1 MSQASL
7 KAGLVGAGVA
17 AVLSLL
23 SLVPCLGCI
32 TGILGLLWYIGVG
45 VLAAYWLPPPRTAG
59 NGAGAG
65 AIAGLITAVVGGAVN
80 MVVSAIR
87 FSMVGGAEAI
97 TRQIPP
103 EALSQ
108 LQDAGIDPSIFA
120 GIGGVLGIGAACC
133 LVGLVVAAVLGAIGG
148 AVMAAAKAD

>member
-1 MSQASL
+1 MSQAAL

-17 AVLSLL
+17 AVLSVL

-45 VLAAYWLPPPRTAG
+45 VLAAYWQSPPRTAG

-65 AIAGLITAVVGGAVN
+65 AIAGLITAVVGGVVN
-80 MVVSAIR
+80 MVVGAIQ
-87 FSMVGGAEAI
+87 FSIAGGPETI
-97 TRQIPP
+97 MRQIPP

-108 LQDAGIDPSIFA
+108 LRDAGIDPSTFA

-133 LVGLVVAAVLGAIGG
+133 LVGLVVAAALGAIGG
-148 AVMAAAKAD
+148 AVMAAAKPA

>member
-1 MSQASL
+1 
-7 KAGLVGAGVA
+7 
-17 AVLSLL
+17 
-23 SLVPCLGCI
+23 
-32 TGILGLLWYIGVG
+32 LWYIGVG

-65 AIAGLITAVVGGAVN
+65 AIAGLIAAVVGGAVN

-87 FSMVGGAEAI
+87 FSTVGGAEAI

-108 LQDAGIDPSIFA
+108 LQDAGIDPSVFA